1 MDDKSVNKKSFP
13 HYVEAYLKKYALDKW
28 SVEPSRTKKYNNIVV
43 VPAIEEYENL
53 LRLFESIS
61 KIGEEYV
68 DETLFLF
75 VINNSESADEK
86 IKSNNEKTIQFF
98 RELKEKNNSV
108 TELKEI
114 IFDRN
119 INIGFVDASSPG
131 NELSEKDAGV
141 GLARKIG
148 MDIALNL
155 FAYENNRKK
164 ILICLDADCVIEKNY
179 LKAIVEEVNEK
190 NIEAGYVQYE
200 HKLPEDEI
208 EKHAIVC
215 YEIFLRYYTLGLKYA
230 CSPFSFA
237 AIGSTMFCD
246 AESYCRIGGMNKKK
260 AAEDFYF
267 LEKLAKITKIRKID
281 SSRVYPSS
289 RKSWRV
295 PFGTGQRI
303 NRFLA
308 QTHEEYLL
316 YDPRIFI
323 VLKNWLDVFYSGK
336 VLSGNE
342 YLKEAE
348 MINPFLSSF
357 LKMPSFAE
365 SWDKIIKNSKT
376 SEQIQ
381 KQKTMWMDG
390 FRTLKLVH
398 YLRDVAFPQVNM
410 FDALDK
416 IFSMMGVENEIV
428 RKEQIPPLNVQL
440 SYLKK
445 VRDIS

>member
-1 MDDKSVNKKSFP
+1 MDERLINNNSVP
-13 HYVEAYLKKYALDKW
+13 HFIESYLKKYGLERW
-28 SVEPSRTKKYNNIVV
+28 NVEPLQTNKYNNIVV
-43 VPAIEEYENL
+43 VPAIAEYENL
-53 LRLFESIS
+53 LKLVKSIS
-61 KIGEEYV
+61 ENGDEYV
-68 DETLFLF
+68 DETLFFF

-86 IKSNNEKTIQFF
+86 IKSNNEKTIRFF
-98 RELKEKNNSV
+98 RELKKENTPV
-108 TELKEI
+108 TKLKEI
-114 IFDRN
+114 ISDRK

-131 NELSEKDAGV
+131 NELPEKDAGV

-148 MDIALNL
+148 LDISLKL
-155 FAYENNRKK
+155 FDYGNSTKK
-164 ILICLDADCVIEKNY
+164 VLICLDADCLIEKNY
-179 LKAIVEEVNEK
+179 LKAIVEEVNKK

-200 HKLPEDEI
+200 HRLPEDEI

-215 YEIFLRYYTLGLKYA
+215 YEIFLRYYTLGLVYA
-230 CSPFSFA
+230 GSPFSFA

-246 AESYCRIGGMNKKK
+246 AESYCRIGGMNKRK

-267 LEKLAKITKIRKID
+267 LEKLAKITRIHKID

-289 RKSWRV
+289 RQSWRV

-308 QTHEEYLL
+308 KTHEEYML
-316 YDPRIFI
+316 YDPNVFV
-323 VLKNWLDVFYSGK
+323 VLKKWIEVFYSEK
-336 VLSGNE
+336 VLSRNE

-348 MINPFLSSF
+348 IIDPFLHSF
-357 LKMPSFAE
+357 LKMNSFAE

-398 YLRDVAFPQVNM
+398 YLRDVVFPQINM
-410 FDALDK
+410 FDALDE

-428 RKEQIPPLNVQL
+428 RKEKIPPLNVQL